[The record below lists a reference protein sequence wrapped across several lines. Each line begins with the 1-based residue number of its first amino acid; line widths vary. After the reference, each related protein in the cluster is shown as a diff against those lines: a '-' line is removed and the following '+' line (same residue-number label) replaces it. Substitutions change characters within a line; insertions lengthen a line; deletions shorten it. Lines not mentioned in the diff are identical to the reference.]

1 MNFSKQSRKNCKQTN
16 QHGVHGISM
25 TEQSEENASLG
36 VPVVENPERLSPGLS
51 NVDELD
57 LAEPLIASD
66 RLLSQRIQN
75 EMKDGEGAANG
86 GIDYASITLFIT
98 ALLSS
103 AVVLVSLAILG
114 YLVITYAFAPRRLE
128 YSMPLPLDL
137 VGNDLVSNISLHSLQ
152 RYAEDGQAR
161 DVFLLEQLGEVESQR
176 PLISVGQ
183 KFDVWLKLHVPPEFE
198 KGTPERRHAHVTS
211 SLTTSTGT
219 VTARVSKP
227 VCLNGRRVSVL
238 GIVLWPWR
246 FAGVLPWDHAV
257 TVNLFSGTR
266 DLKAARSVFLAT
278 QIMARSPPGPEI
290 LDATI
295 GVRLHA
301 GVVQTMLYYARP
313 QSLLGKL
320 LAVGS
325 SVAVLAGASVV
336 IGCYQAYRNSTR
348 GSAGE
353 EIGDGMSD
361 DDDAFLAGASSDEGL
376 QSATPSPV
384 RMDSLVGPGGQSDEE
399 GAVQAAL
406 RRRRV

>member
-1 MNFSKQSRKNCKQTN
+1 M
-16 QHGVHGISM
+16 
-25 TEQSEENASLG
+25 
-36 VPVVENPERLSPGLS
+36 
-51 NVDELD
+51 
-57 LAEPLIASD
+57 
-66 RLLSQRIQN
+66 
-75 EMKDGEGAANG
+75 
-86 GIDYASITLFIT
+86 
-98 ALLSS
+98 
-103 AVVLVSLAILG
+103 
-114 YLVITYAFAPRRLE
+114 
-128 YSMPLPLDL
+128 
-137 VGNDLVSNISLHSLQ
+137 
-152 RYAEDGQAR
+152 
-161 DVFLLEQLGEVESQR
+161 
-176 PLISVGQ
+176 
-183 KFDVWLKLHVPPEFE
+183 
-198 KGTPERRHAHVTS
+198 
-211 SLTTSTGT
+211 
-219 VTARVSKP
+219 
-227 VCLNGRRVSVL
+227 
-238 GIVLWPWR
+238 
-246 FAGVLPWDHAV
+246 LPWDHAV

-325 SVAVLAGASVV
+325 SVAVLAGAGVV
-336 IGCYQAYRNSTR
+336 IGCYRAYRNSTR

-361 DDDAFLAGASSDEGL
+361 DDDDFLAGASSDEGL

-384 RMDSLVGPGGQSDEE
+384 RMDSLVGPGGQSEEE